1 MNLLG
6 PDSRPIRLTG
16 RVERREIASTQTG
29 RDITRGYVLDS
40 QSLPPQDTVL
50 NLRSYRGWAG
60 YDLYRDLL
68 SDWTVAALLQQRRL
82 ALVCAETEVIPGG
95 DKRADKNAARFI
107 EETLATIGWDQVCG
121 LMHYGLFYGFA
132 VAECLWG
139 REGRQIT
146 LEAIKPRD
154 RRRFCFDGANRLRL
168 RTLTDPEPGE
178 LLPEQ
183 KFWHF
188 RTGAD
193 HGDDPYG
200 VGLAHWLYWPVRF
213 KREGIRFWLVVAE
226 KFGAPTAAGFF
237 PIGTSESDQDK
248 LLATL
253 EMIRTEAGLIAP
265 EGMRIELLE
274 AKRSAGVDY
283 AVLCA
288 TMDQAIHRIILS
300 QLAPADS
307 TAQKLDVSAQEP
319 ATWQRLV
326 KADADLL
333 CESFNRSVV
342 RWLTDWNFPGAAYPK
357 VWRRTEPADDLAQ
370 RSEIERRILDMGY
383 RPTLQQIKDTY
394 DGEWEPVP
402 KAEPSA
408 STGAAPLPA
417 EASARPEPDAAF
429 AASAPDVDPIAPITE
444 RLGAEA
450 DPLLSALLDPI
461 RTLLERSA
469 DLEEFQAGLLE
480 LYPDLDPSD
489 FAALMAQAL
498 AVADASGRLEA
509 TP

>member
-1 MNLLG
+1 MEEGNTMAT
-6 PDSRPIRLTG
+6 P
-16 RVERREIASTQTG
+16 ERREIASTQTG

-40 QSLPPQDTVL
+40 QTLPPQDTVL
-50 NLRSYRGWAG
+50 NLRAYHGWAG

-68 SDWTVAALLQQRRL
+68 TDWTVAALLQQRRL
-82 ALVCAETEVIPGG
+82 ALVCTETEVIPGG
-95 DKRADKNAARFI
+95 DKRVDKNAARFI
-107 EETLATIGWDQVCG
+107 EGTLSHIGWDRVCG

-139 REGRQIT
+139 RDGSQVT
-146 LEAIKPRD
+146 LEALKPRD
-154 RRRFCFDGANRLRL
+154 RRRFAFDGAHRLRL
-168 RTLTDPEPGE
+168 RTFTDPDPGE
-178 LLPEQ
+178 LVPDQ
-183 KFWHF
+183 KFWTFH
-188 RTGAD
+188 TGAD

-200 VGLAHWLYWPVRF
+200 IGLAHWLYWPVRF
-213 KREGIRFWLVVAE
+213 KREGIRFWLVAAE
-226 KFGAPTAAGFF
+226 KFGSPTAAGFF
-237 PIGTSESDQDK
+237 PPGTPDTEQDK

-274 AKRSAGVDY
+274 AKRAAGGDF
-283 AVLCA
+283 AALCA
-288 TMDQAIHRIILS
+288 MMDQAIARILLS

-307 TAQKLDVSAQEP
+307 TAQKLDVSAEEP
-319 ATWQRLV
+319 ATWHRLV

-342 RWLTDWNFPGAAYPK
+342 QWLTDWNFPGAAYPQ
-357 VWRRTEPADDLAQ
+357 VWRRTEPPEDLKA

-394 DGEWEPVP
+394 AGEWEAVQ
-402 KAEPSA
+402 APS
-408 STGAAPLPA
+408 SPEKPPEKPHTDGPDGA
-417 EASARPEPDAAF
+417 EANPAF
-429 AASAPDVDPIAPITE
+429 AAPADPPADPLAPLTE
-444 RLGAEA
+444 RLGREA
-450 DPLLSALLDPI
+450 DPLLAALLEPV

-469 DLEEFQAGLLE
+469 DLDAFQAGLLA

-498 AVADASGRLEA
+498 AVADAAGRLSA
-509 TP
+509 AHSLT